1 MSTPPAVFITTNERI
16 AAAAVDER
24 LSPAQRNA
32 LVVLMTKAIDW
43 ETGAVRARIAS
54 TATSWLAANMSIS
67 EDTARRYLTR
77 FKDLGLFTH
86 QDHVLLAFTPEGLPS
101 FKESVAKGKI
111 RRSTERAKRKAKLE
125 AGKAKL
131 EAGKAKAEAIER
143 KIRKAELKRAED
155 DDDKRAAAVR
165 WNEITSRVP
174 EPAPLPPINKPKLT
188 STDLPSPRS
197 QVLGPLATEC

>member
-1 MSTPPAVFITTNERI
+1 MSASPAVFTTTNERI

-32 LVVLMTKAIDW
+32 LVVLMTMAIDW
-43 ETGAVRARIAS
+43 KTGAVRASIAS

-86 QDHVLLAFTPEGLPS
+86 QGHVLFTFTPERLPS
-101 FKESVAKGKI
+101 LKESVAKGKI
-111 RRSTERAKRKAKLE
+111 RRATERAKRKAKLE
-125 AGKAKL
+125 AGKAKV
-131 EAGKAKAEAIER
+131 EAIER
-143 KIRKAELKRAED
+143 KIREAELKRAED
-155 DDDKRAAAVR
+155 DDDKRAATVR